1 MQIEKIEFGESLE
14 VILNDLKV
22 QLELNHIDYLK
33 DIKDGPANVMCTCP
47 FHKNGQERKPSFG
60 INKDTGIGHCFTC
73 GEVKTLPEVISFCFG
88 YRDSGAYGWD
98 WLLRNYLTIA
108 VEDRKDIK
116 LDLSRDT
123 IQHKTSQQYV
133 SEEELASYRYVHPY
147 LEKRG
152 IVDDDIIDTFDLG
165 YDFDTDSITFPIRDV
180 EGRCLFVARRNVKT
194 KFFNYPSGV
203 KKPLYGLYELSEL
216 AKIHHGQW
224 ENEVLVCESMI
235 DCILLWQYGHYAVA
249 LNGLGN
255 DLQMQQLRDL
265 PCRKLILAT
274 DNDEAGYRARLRLRE
289 NIKNKFLSEIQFPDG
304 VKDIGECNR
313 AEIKHILDWEVI

>member
-88 YRDSGAYGWD
+88 YRDSGSYGWD

-133 SEEELASYRYVHPY
+133 SEEELASYRYIHPY

-152 IVDDDIIDTFDLG
+152 ITDESIIELFDLG
-165 YDFDTDSITFPIRDV
+165 VDLKNHMITFPNRDKY
-180 EGRCLFVARRNVKT
+180 GRCTFVAKRSYRT
-194 KFFNYPSGV
+194 KFFQYPKSSEKDV
-203 KKPLYGLYELSEL
+203 YGIYELYQQTPFP
-216 AKIHHGQW
+216 K
-224 ENEVLVCESMI
+224 EVWITESMI
-235 DCILLWQYGHYAVA
+235 DCVRLWQVGRYACA
-249 LNGLGN
+249 LNGLGTKR
-255 DLQMQQLRDL
+255 QFEQLSKM
-265 PCRKLILAT
+265 PCRLFILAT
-274 DNDEAGYRARLRLRE
+274 DMDEAGQKARSRIRD
-289 NIKNKFLSEIQFPDG
+289 NVHNKLFAEVYLPYG
-304 VKDIGECNR
+304 RKDIGECCDEELLNLR
-313 AEIKHILDWEVI
+313 PCI